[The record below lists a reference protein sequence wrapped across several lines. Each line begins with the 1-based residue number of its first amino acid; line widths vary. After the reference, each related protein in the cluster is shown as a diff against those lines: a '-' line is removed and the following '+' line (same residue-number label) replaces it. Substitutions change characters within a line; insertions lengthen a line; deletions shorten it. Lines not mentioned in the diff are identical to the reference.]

1 MRTDSSIVS
10 ELQQE
15 RMARY
20 KRVIAMA
27 TCEEEVKAL
36 YKAYEVS
43 RLIHIKDHDIVER
56 CSWLLKEQQ

>member
-1 MRTDSSIVS
+1 MRTEMSIVS
-10 ELQQE
+10 RLQQE

-20 KRVIAMA
+20 KKLMAIASS
-27 TCEEEVKAL
+27 EEEVKAL

-56 CSWLLKEQQ
+56 QSWLLKD